1 MHDVPG
7 TAGVQQPTANPAAVL
22 IAPGHDD
29 SRGLVEVLAGE
40 RSQRIKA
47 EDDVVRLKE
56 EMADC
61 RVQNKAWRE
70 QWKQRATNFTLMM
83 IRNEACG

>member
-1 MHDVPG
+1 LNRSHARTIP
-7 TAGVQQPTANPAAVL
+7 PTL
-22 IAPGHDD
+22 I
-29 SRGLVEVLAGE
+29 
-40 RSQRIKA
+40 QA